1 MAPVPKQLDSAGG
14 RSRIDGLLHR
24 HGETCLLVGTGVAM
38 QNATL
43 DRLIDFAEGCIQ
55 AGLNGGLG
63 FVARGGGVGI
73 TSTEAA
79 LHESAHGGLVS
90 LVLEAVALS
99 DLDALL

>member
-1 MAPVPKQLDSAGG
+1 
-14 RSRIDGLLHR
+14 
-24 HGETCLLVGTGVAM
+24 M

-43 DRLIDFAEGCIQ
+43 DSLVDFAEGCIQ
-55 AGLNGGLG
+55 AGLNRGLG

-79 LHESAHGGLVS
+79 LHKSAHGGLVG